1 MRVLASRPGKRAK
14 EEKMRVSS
22 SKSRSRCA
30 SHNGKARGCNPG
42 RHLPY
47 IYVCVCVGVESID
60 MFVYA
65 RLSNQ
70 ESRVRS

>member
-1 MRVLASRPGKRAK
+1 MFRHLARA
-14 EEKMRVSS
+14 EAAV
-22 SKSRSRCA
+22 
-30 SHNGKARGCNPG
+30 PLTTG
-42 RHLPY
+42 RHRVATLGGTCH
-47 IYVCVCVGVESID
+47 IYVCVGVESID